1 MIKEDMIE
9 IEKANNFLKKIKIKE
24 DEELLK
30 DTARLNILNI
40 IKKDDDETYV
50 HSLILEEIFKWKNI
64 FFPLFLEKVLKFGKD
79 EIQQITEGNYSI
91 YREKLIK
98 DGRIDFVIESENLCI
113 AIEMKIYSGDQYKQ
127 LERYEKY
134 CKNRK
139 KIDGT
144 RKEYYIYYLTLLKDE
159 KPSEQSIGKMN
170 IEKLKNI
177 SFEKDILM
185 WLKSGLKFIENE
197 KYRSNF
203 IISYIS
209 TIENLVYKEEKMK
222 DSIKTVEDARAAR
235 LIKEGLLDKMQEIL
249 SQFLESIRQ
258 NVEENSQN
266 YEDFKI
272 RKSFNYDGTESFYKP
287 SKDGIAGTLFIFSK
301 TKKDEKEYCSS
312 FQIEV
317 NKNLQGYFGFKEL
330 IEKEEYTKYEFI
342 KFEKMEEINPSFYKK
357 WIKKFEKIEE
367 SLDEKE
373 LNIKFNRKDNL
384 YYYFNIN
391 SSTEE
396 KFDFKNLSD
405 STLRLIDENI
415 KKDEILY
422 ISNMILNILKEL

>member
-79 EIQQITEGNYSI
+79 EIQQITKGNYSI
-91 YREKLIK
+91 YREKLIR

-134 CKNRK
+134 SKNRK
-139 KIDGT
+139 KIDGI

-170 IEKLKNI
+170 LEKLKNI

-197 KYRSNF
+197 KYRLNF

-209 TIENLVYKEEKMK
+209 TIENLVCKEEKMK
-222 DSIKTVEDARAAR
+222 DSIKTLEDARAAR

-249 SQFLESIRQ
+249 SQFLEGIRQ

-266 YEDFKI
+266 YENLKI

-287 SKDGIAGTLFIFSK
+287 SKDGIAATLFIFSK

-373 LNIKFNRKDNL
+373 LNIKFNRKDNS
-384 YYYFNIN
+384 YYFNIN

-405 STLRLIDENI
+405 STLRLIDEDI

-422 ISNMILNILKEL
+422 ISNIILNILKEL

>member
-1 MIKEDMIE
+1 
-9 IEKANNFLKKIKIKE
+9 
-24 DEELLK
+24 
-30 DTARLNILNI
+30 
-40 IKKDDDETYV
+40 
-50 HSLILEEIFKWKNI
+50 
-64 FFPLFLEKVLKFGKD
+64 
-79 EIQQITEGNYSI
+79 
-91 YREKLIK
+91 
-98 DGRIDFVIESENLCI
+98 
-113 AIEMKIYSGDQYKQ
+113 
-127 LERYEKY
+127 
-134 CKNRK
+134 
-139 KIDGT
+139 
-144 RKEYYIYYLTLLKDE
+144 
-159 KPSEQSIGKMN
+159 MN

-357 WIKKFEKIEE
+357 WIKKFEKMEE
-367 SLDEKE
+367 SLNEKE
-373 LNIKFNRKDNL
+373 SNIKFNRKDNS
-384 YYYFNIN
+384 YYFNLD
-391 SSTEE
+391 SSIGE
-396 KFDFKNLSD
+396 KFDFKNFSD

-415 KKDEILY
+415 KKNEILY
-422 ISNMILNILKEL
+422 ISNKILDVLKEL